1 MEWTYNN
8 ASINDE
14 MLRDYVAFV
23 YLIENTKT
31 GRKYIG
37 KKRLFF
43 VSRKKVKGR
52 KNRKVVKKHSDWKTY
67 YGSNK
72 TLETDRLLYGDD
84 VFKRTILCL
93 CKSLGEAS
101 YHEDY
106 PLFERIREKWFFDKE
121 SELPC
126 KRGKR

>member
-52 KNRKVVKKHSDWKTY
+52 KNRKVAKKHSDWKTY
-67 YGSNK
+67 YG
-72 TLETDRLLYGDD
+72 
-84 VFKRTILCL
+84 IL
-93 CKSLGEAS
+93 S
-101 YHEDY
+101 
-106 PLFERIREKWFFDKE
+106 
-121 SELPC
+121 
-126 KRGKR
+126 